1 MPTLADLWAAIQEA
15 HLVDDPRYA
24 SLVNAVSE
32 PCGHKYVFWGNT
44 TRAKATFHCPECKA
58 TWVDGEI
65 PATRLP
71 RVYPDVPGAVSGVIG
86 AAAEQIATRLS
97 DLLDDAMYQWTE
109 VEAVADCWDDPD
121 TIAAALAAIQ
131 EVAHDAGIQRPEEAS
146 HDRPE

>member
-15 HLVDDPRYA
+15 HLVDGPRYA
-24 SLVNAVSE
+24 ALVNAVS
-32 PCGHKYVFWGNT
+32 HDVYYAYDHI
-44 TRAKATFHCPECKA
+44 TRRE
-58 TWVDGEI
+58 
-65 PATRLP
+65 P

-86 AAAEQIATRLS
+86 AAAGQIATRLS

-109 VEAVADCWDDPD
+109 VEAVAACWDDPD